1 MSDRFL
7 AVVLAL
13 CLALPLCLSLDDD
26 LFESRDIAGDKA
38 ALRLPP
44 LSQNESL
51 TEEKAPSPEV
61 EAAARR
67 FSELAV
73 EALEREAEG
82 LESAI
87 TWRPYPPKP
96 QSAPPTDR

>member
-26 LFESRDIAGDKA
+26 LFESRDTLEDKA
-38 ALRLPP
+38 EFRLPP

-51 TEEKAPSPEV
+51 SEKKAPSPEA

-73 EALEREAEG
+73 EALEREAGG
-82 LESAI
+82 LEGAI
-87 TWRPYPPKP
+87 TWRPYPPARRDP
-96 QSAPPTDR
+96 RPAGR

>member
-26 LFESRDIAGDKA
+26 LFESRDTVEDKA

-44 LSQNESL
+44 LSPSENL
-51 TEEKAPSPEV
+51 TEESAPSPEA

-82 LESAI
+82 LEGAI
-87 TWRPYPPKP
+87 TWRPYPPARRDP
-96 QSAPPTDR
+96 RPTGQ